1 MATLMTRDVKRE
13 EWAEPRAL
21 PFDDPPTTRVEWLWT
36 LIALALLV
44 TLLALV
50 IDDQAFRRLF
60 AAH

>member
-44 TLLALV
+44 ALLAFV
-50 IDDQAFRRLF
+50 IDDQAFRDLL